1 MGAHAFGT
9 SISID
14 GNPIGE
20 LENIG
25 GVSVKTEMADV
36 SHHASANS
44 FRQRVAGMLDAGNVP
59 ISGNFLPTDATGQ
72 IALQA
77 LQLTRGTGV
86 FVITL
91 PAAFATTFTFT
102 AHVEECKIGDFPING
117 KVPFSASLNI
127 TGKPVLALTASNNI
141 TDLTVTDDVGA
152 ATLYPAFAAAT
163 YEYVVVTN
171 AAAVSYHVN
180 ATFAAGTCTFEDGN
194 GGSQTL
200 LTTVDSSEIAID
212 DADFHTDTLTV
223 QETGKVAVV
232 YTLHIQNA

>member
-9 SISID
+9 TIKINGD
-14 GNPIGE
+14 TIAE

-25 GVSVKTEMADV
+25 GVSVRTEMADV
-36 SHHASANS
+36 SHHASANA
-44 FRQRVAGMLDAGNVP
+44 FRERVAGMLDAGAVP

-102 AHVEECKIGDFPING
+102 AYVEECKIGDFPING
-117 KVPFSASLNI
+117 KVPFSASLSI

-141 TDLTVTDDVGA
+141 TVLTVTDDVGA
-152 ATLYPAFAAAT
+152 ATLFPVFAAGT
-163 YEYVVVTN
+163 REYVVVTA
-171 AAAVSYHVN
+171 AAAVTYHVN
-180 ATFAAGTCTFEDGN
+180 ATFAAGTCTLVDGN

-200 LTTVDSSEIAID
+200 TSTVDSSEIAID
-212 DADFHTDTLTV
+212 DASFHTDTLTV
-223 QETGKVAVV
+223 QEAGKVAVV